1 MSEVRTKITVT
12 DGVTSTVRRMQNSV
26 SGLITKV
33 VQLDKEFDKA
43 FNLGRFGNTNQTLQ
57 STNSNMQAIT
67 DSTKAFEEQLNR
79 IREDIQGIR
88 DIQGTL
94 AQSQNSFNASLG
106 SSASGANALLSTMKK
121 IVTVAATGYG
131 AKNLIDKSDTW
142 TNMQARLRLNT
153 DTDGERD
160 VLQLQAYQAALR
172 SRGDYKTTADSIAKL
187 GLLAGDA
194 FNSNTETVLFAELMN
209 KSFKLS
215 GASTEEKNAGMYQLT
230 QAMASGKLQGD
241 EFRSI
246 MENAPM
252 LAQAI
257 ADYTGKTKGDL
268 KEMSADGAITA
279 DIIKG
284 ALFNAADDINSK
296 FETMPMTFAD
306 SWTNVVTQAQQS
318 FSGLYEQMNN
328 MLNSDVGQGVFSGI
342 IDAIKTAEQYGQLF
356 LSTLNAGFIV
366 AGPGIDAAANSAANF
381 TKQMFGA
388 TGVVGS
394 FVKNISRL
402 VSSQGFADSLNIV
415 GGTIITIGNAINF
428 VMTVATPLLPLIT
441 GIYVAFKT
449 YNTIYPILN
458 TVSTGIVGVV
468 TSTISLKS
476 ALAGATTAQNGLNTA
491 MNANPYML
499 VASAIAKVISML
511 LSLIATIKAVN
522 TAAGLATDSQTQA
535 SLDAIEYSK
544 NHGVT
549 LATAQQ
555 IISTKQ
561 TYKDQI
567 DGLHSDIKEL
577 EGKKSKLSVGYD
589 KLGMSD
595 MPVGISPDIMGV
607 FDKKQADIDKQIAKK
622 KKQIATLYGAL
633 DKEVT
638 SARTVDIANQEA
650 TKKLNS
656 ISTDPNDYITSG
668 NMGVSGNDSGK
679 NGKTDVGTVDEVN
692 KINDTVDIA
701 SEDLKYMRE
710 LAEQEIINQF
720 TSKLIQPSINVT
732 FGEVT
737 QTADVDAVVKQIT
750 TGLVDSL
757 NNSSD
762 LVHI

>member
-79 IREDIQGIR
+79 VREDIEGIR
-88 DIQGTL
+88 NIQGTL
-94 AQSQNSFNASLG
+94 TQSQNGFNASLG

-131 AKNLIDKSDTW
+131 VKNLIGKSDTW
-142 TNMQARLRLNT
+142 TNTQARLRLNT

-172 SRGDYKTTADSIAKL
+172 SRGDYKTTADTIAKL

-328 MLNSDVGQGVFSGI
+328 MLNSDVGQGVFNGI

-366 AGPGIDAAANSAANF
+366 AGPGIDNAANSAANF
-381 TKQMFGA
+381 AKQMFGA

-402 VSSQGFADSLNIV
+402 TSSQGFADSLNII

-449 YNTIYPILN
+449 YNTIYPVLN

-468 TSTISLKS
+468 TSTISLKN
-476 ALAGATTAQNGLNTA
+476 ALTGATTAQNGLNAA
-491 MNANPYML
+491 MNANPYLL
-499 VASAIAKVISML
+499 VASAIAKVIAML

-522 TAAGLATDSQTQA
+522 AAAGLAADSQTQA
-535 SLDAIEYSK
+535 SLDAIEYRDK
-544 NHGVT
+544 HGVS

-555 IISTKQ
+555 IISTQK
-561 TYKDQI
+561 TYDDQM
-567 DGLHSDIKEL
+567 DGLDNDIKKLQEKR
-577 EGKKSKLSVGYD
+577 KKLQTRYGTLFGDSGNLSVNAMTAQDNYVNKQLD
-589 KLGMSD
+589 
-595 MPVGISPDIMGV
+595 DIT
-607 FDKKQADIDKQIAKK
+607 KQISEKY
-622 KKQIATLYGAL
+622 KQKEALWGARYEETKNAENA
-633 DKEVT
+633 DK
-638 SARTVDIANQEA
+638 ANQKAMAEL
-650 TKKLNS
+650 KK
-656 ISTDPNDYITSG
+656 ISTDPNDYISDG
-668 NMGVSGNDSGK
+668 GMDIGGDGK
-679 NGKTDVGTVDEVN
+679 DKKTDVGTVDEVN

-720 TSKLIQPSINVT
+720 TSKLIQPNINVT

>member
-43 FNLGRFGNTNQTLQ
+43 FNLGRFVNTNQTLQ

-106 SSASGANALLSTMKK
+106 SGASGANALLSTMKK

-153 DTDGERD
+153 DTDEERD

-458 TVSTGIVGVV
+458 TVCTGIVGVV
-468 TSTISLKS
+468 TSTKSLKS
-476 ALAGATTAQNGLNTA
+476 ALAGATTAQNGLNAA
-491 MNANPYML
+491 MNANPYLL
-499 VASAIAKVISML
+499 VASAVAKVIAML
-511 LSLIATIKAVN
+511 VSLIATIKAVN
-522 TAAGLATDSQTQA
+522 AAAGLAADSQTQA
-535 SLDAIEYSK
+535 SLEAIQYK
-544 NHGVT
+544 DKHGVS

-555 IISTKQ
+555 IVSTKK
-561 TYKDQI
+561 TYNDQI
-567 DGLHSDIKEL
+567 EGLNDDIKDLKEKRNNL
-577 EGKKSKLSVGYD
+577 QTRYGTLFGDSGNLSVTAMTAQDNY
-589 KLGMSD
+589 
-595 MPVGISPDIMGV
+595 VN
-607 FDKKQADIDKQIAKK
+607 KQLSVIDKQISEKN
-622 KKQIATLYGAL
+622 KQINTLRNARYEETLNAENA
-633 DKEVT
+633 DK
-638 SARTVDIANQEA
+638 ANQKAMAE
-650 TKKLNS
+650 LNK
-656 ISTDPNDYITSG
+656 ISTNPSDYISNSG
-668 NMGVSGNDSGK
+668 MNIGGDGK
-679 NGKTDVGTVDEVN
+679 DKKTDVGTVDEVN

>member
-1 MSEVRTKITVT
+1 MSEVKTKITVT

-26 SGLITKV
+26 SGLISKV

-43 FNLGRFGNTNQTLQ
+43 FNLGKFSNANQALQ
-57 STNSNMQAIT
+57 STTSNMQAIN
-67 DSTKAFEEQLNR
+67 DSTKAFEEPLNKV
-79 IREDIQGIR
+79 REDIQGIR
-88 DIQGTL
+88 NIQGTL

-106 SSASGANALLSTMKK
+106 SSASGANTLLNTMKK
-121 IVTVAATGYG
+121 IVAVVSTGYG
-131 AKNLIDKSDTW
+131 VKKLIEKSDNW
-142 TNMQARLRLNT
+142 TNTQARLRLNT
-153 DTDGERD
+153 DTDGERN

-172 SRGDYKTTADSIAKL
+172 SRGDYKTTADTIAKL

-328 MLNSDVGQGVFSGI
+328 MLNSDIGQGVFSGI
-342 IDAIKTAEQYGQLF
+342 IDAIKMAEQYGQLF

-366 AGPGIDAAANSAANF
+366 ASPGIDSMANSAANF
-381 TKQMFGA
+381 AKQIFGA
-388 TGVVGS
+388 SGVVSG
-394 FVKNISRL
+394 FVQNISRL
-402 VSSQGFADSLNIV
+402 VSSQGFAESLNII
-415 GGTIITIGNAINF
+415 GGTIITIGDAINF
-428 VMTVATPLLPLIT
+428 VINAATPLLPLVT
-441 GIYVAFKT
+441 GVYVAFKT
-449 YNTIYPILN
+449 YNTISPILN
-458 TVSTGIVGVV
+458 TVCTGIGSVV
-468 TSTISLKS
+468 SSTISLKS
-476 ALAGATTAQNGLNTA
+476 ALAGATTAQNGLNAA
-491 MNANPYML
+491 MNANPYLL
-499 VASAIAKVISML
+499 VASAVAKVIAML
-511 LSLIATIKAVN
+511 VSLIATIKAVN
-522 TAAGLATDSQTQA
+522 AAAGLAADSQTQA
-535 SLDAIEYSK
+535 SLEAIQYK
-544 NHGVT
+544 DKHGVS

-555 IISTKQ
+555 IVSTKK
-561 TYKDQI
+561 TYNDQI
-567 DGLHSDIKEL
+567 DGLNDDIKDLKEKRNKL
-577 EGKKSKLSVGYD
+577 QTRYGTLFGDSGNLSVTAMTAQDNY
-589 KLGMSD
+589 
-595 MPVGISPDIMGV
+595 VN
-607 FDKKQADIDKQIAKK
+607 KQLSVIDKQISEKN
-622 KKQIATLYGAL
+622 KQINTLRNARYEETLNAENA
-633 DKEVT
+633 DK
-638 SARTVDIANQEA
+638 ANQKAMAE
-650 TKKLNS
+650 LNK
-656 ISTDPNDYITSG
+656 ISTNPSDYISNSG
-668 NMGVSGNDSGK
+668 MNIGGDGK
-679 NGKTDVGTVDEVN
+679 DKKTDVGTVDEVN

>member
-57 STNSNMQAIT
+57 STNSNMQAIA

-79 IREDIQGIR
+79 VREDIEGIR
-88 DIQGTL
+88 NIQGTL
-94 AQSQNSFNASLG
+94 TQSQNGFNASLG

-131 AKNLIDKSDTW
+131 VKNLIGKSDTW
-142 TNMQARLRLNT
+142 TNTQARLRLNT

-172 SRGDYKTTADSIAKL
+172 SRGDYKTTADTIAKL

-366 AGPGIDAAANSAANF
+366 AAPGIDNAANSAANF
-381 TKQMFGA
+381 AKQMFGA

-402 VSSQGFADSLNIV
+402 TSSQGFADSLNII

-449 YNTIYPILN
+449 YNTIYSVLN

-468 TSTISLKS
+468 TSTISLKN
-476 ALAGATTAQNGLNTA
+476 ALTGATTAQNGLNAA
-491 MNANPYML
+491 MNANPYLL
-499 VASAIAKVISML
+499 VASAIAKVIAML

-535 SLDAIEYSK
+535 SLEAIQYK
-544 NHGVT
+544 DKHGVS

-555 IISTKQ
+555 IVSTKK
-561 TYKDQI
+561 TYNDQI
-567 DGLHSDIKEL
+567 DGLNDDIKEL
-577 EGKKSKLSVGYD
+577 KEKRNNLQTRYNTLFGDSGNLSVNAMTAQDNY
-589 KLGMSD
+589 
-595 MPVGISPDIMGV
+595 VN
-607 FDKKQADIDKQIAKK
+607 KQLSVIDKQISEKN
-622 KKQIATLYGAL
+622 KQINTLRNARYEETLNAENA
-633 DKEVT
+633 DK
-638 SARTVDIANQEA
+638 ANQKAMAE
-650 TKKLNS
+650 LNK
-656 ISTDPNDYITSG
+656 ISTDPNDYIS
-668 NMGVSGNDSGK
+668 DSGMNIGGDGK
-679 NGKTDVGTVDEVN
+679 DKKTDVGTVDEVN

>member
-1 MSEVRTKITVT
+1 MSEVKTKITVT

-26 SGLITKV
+26 SGLISKV

-43 FNLGRFGNTNQTLQ
+43 FNLGKFSNANQALQ
-57 STNSNMQAIT
+57 STTSNMQAIN
-67 DSTKAFEEQLNR
+67 DSTKAFEEQLNKV
-79 IREDIQGIR
+79 REDIQGIR
-88 DIQGTL
+88 NIQGTL

-106 SSASGANALLSTMKK
+106 SSASGANTLLNTMKK
-121 IVTVAATGYG
+121 IVAVVSTGYG
-131 AKNLIDKSDTW
+131 VKKLIEKSDNW
-142 TNMQARLRLNT
+142 TNTQARLRLNT
-153 DTDGERD
+153 DTDGERN

-172 SRGDYKTTADSIAKL
+172 SRGDYKTTADTIAKL

-328 MLNSDVGQGVFSGI
+328 MLNSDIGQGVFSGI
-342 IDAIKTAEQYGQLF
+342 IDAIKMAEQYGQLF

-366 AGPGIDAAANSAANF
+366 ASPGIDSMANSAANF
-381 TKQMFGA
+381 AKQIFGA
-388 TGVVGS
+388 SGVVSG
-394 FVKNISRL
+394 FVQNISRL
-402 VSSQGFADSLNIV
+402 VSSQGFAESLNII
-415 GGTIITIGNAINF
+415 GGTIITIGDAINF
-428 VMTVATPLLPLIT
+428 VINAATPLLPLVT
-441 GIYVAFKT
+441 GVYVAFKT
-449 YNTIYPILN
+449 YNTISPILN
-458 TVSTGIVGVV
+458 TVCTGIGSVV
-468 TSTISLKS
+468 SSTISLKS
-476 ALAGATTAQNGLNTA
+476 ALAGATTAQNGLNAA
-491 MNANPYML
+491 MNANPYLL
-499 VASAIAKVISML
+499 VASAVAKVIAML
-511 LSLIATIKAVN
+511 VSLIATIKAVN
-522 TAAGLATDSQTQA
+522 AAAGLAADSQTQA
-535 SLDAIEYSK
+535 SLEAIQYK
-544 NHGVT
+544 DKHGVS

-555 IISTKQ
+555 IVSTKK
-561 TYKDQI
+561 TYNDQI
-567 DGLHSDIKEL
+567 DGLNDDIKDLKEKRNKL
-577 EGKKSKLSVGYD
+577 QTRYGTLFGDSGNLSVTAMTAQDNY
-589 KLGMSD
+589 
-595 MPVGISPDIMGV
+595 VN
-607 FDKKQADIDKQIAKK
+607 KQLSVIDKQISEKN
-622 KKQIATLYGAL
+622 KQINTLRNARYEETLNAENA
-633 DKEVT
+633 DK
-638 SARTVDIANQEA
+638 ANQKAMAE
-650 TKKLNS
+650 LNK
-656 ISTDPNDYITSG
+656 ISTNPSDYISNSG
-668 NMGVSGNDSGK
+668 MNIGGDGK
-679 NGKTDVGTVDEVN
+679 DKKTDVGTVDEVN

>member
-57 STNSNMQAIT
+57 STNSNMQAIA

-79 IREDIQGIR
+79 VREDIEGIR
-88 DIQGTL
+88 NIQGTL
-94 AQSQNSFNASLG
+94 TQSQNGFNASLG

-131 AKNLIDKSDTW
+131 VKNLIGKSDTW
-142 TNMQARLRLNT
+142 TNTQARLRLNT

-172 SRGDYKTTADSIAKL
+172 SRGDYKTTADTIAKL

-366 AGPGIDAAANSAANF
+366 AAPGIDNAANGAANF
-381 TKQMFGA
+381 AKQMFGA

-402 VSSQGFADSLNIV
+402 TSSQGFADSLNII

-449 YNTIYPILN
+449 YNTIYPVLN

-468 TSTISLKS
+468 TSTISLKN
-476 ALAGATTAQNGLNTA
+476 ALTGATTAQNGLNAA
-491 MNANPYML
+491 MNANPYLL
-499 VASAIAKVISML
+499 VASAIAKVIAML

-522 TAAGLATDSQTQA
+522 AAAGLAADSQTQA
-535 SLDAIEYSK
+535 SLDAIEYRDK
-544 NHGVT
+544 HGVS

-555 IISTKQ
+555 IISTQK
-561 TYKDQI
+561 TYDDQM
-567 DGLHSDIKEL
+567 DGLDNDIKKLQEKR
-577 EGKKSKLSVGYD
+577 KKLQTRYNTLFGDSGNLSVNAMTAQDNYVNKQLD
-589 KLGMSD
+589 
-595 MPVGISPDIMGV
+595 DIT
-607 FDKKQADIDKQIAKK
+607 KQISEKY
-622 KKQIATLYGAL
+622 KQKEALWGARYEETKNAENA
-633 DKEVT
+633 DK
-638 SARTVDIANQEA
+638 ANQKAMAEL
-650 TKKLNS
+650 KK
-656 ISTDPNDYITSG
+656 ISTDPNDYISDG
-668 NMGVSGNDSGK
+668 GMNIGGDGK
-679 NGKTDVGTVDEVN
+679 DKKTDVGTVDEVN

-720 TSKLIQPSINVT
+720 TSKLIQPNINVT

>member
-381 TKQMFGA
+381 TKQMFGV

-476 ALAGATTAQNGLNTA
+476 ALAGATTAQNGLNAA
-491 MNANPYML
+491 MNANPYLL

-633 DKEVT
+633 DKEIT

-710 LAEQEIINQF
+710 LAEQEVINQF

>member
-1 MSEVRTKITVT
+1 MSEVKTKITVT

-26 SGLITKV
+26 SGLISKV

-43 FNLGRFGNTNQTLQ
+43 FNLGKFSNANQALQ
-57 STNSNMQAIT
+57 STTSNMQAIN
-67 DSTKAFEEQLNR
+67 DSTKAFEEQLNKV
-79 IREDIQGIR
+79 REDIQGIR
-88 DIQGTL
+88 NIQGTL

-106 SSASGANALLSTMKK
+106 SSASGANTLLNTMKK
-121 IVTVAATGYG
+121 IVAVVSTGYG
-131 AKNLIDKSDTW
+131 VKKLIEKSDNW
-142 TNMQARLRLNT
+142 TNTQARLRLNT
-153 DTDGERD
+153 DTDGERN

-172 SRGDYKTTADSIAKL
+172 SRGDYKTTADTIAKL
-187 GLLAGDA
+187 GLLPGDA

-328 MLNSDVGQGVFSGI
+328 MLNSDIGQGVFSGI
-342 IDAIKTAEQYGQLF
+342 IDAIKMAEQYGQLF

-366 AGPGIDAAANSAANF
+366 ASPGIDSMANSAANF
-381 TKQMFGA
+381 AKQIFGA
-388 TGVVGS
+388 SGVVSG
-394 FVKNISRL
+394 FVQNISRL
-402 VSSQGFADSLNIV
+402 VSSQGFAESLNII
-415 GGTIITIGNAINF
+415 GGTIITIGDAINF
-428 VMTVATPLLPLIT
+428 VINAATPLLPLVT
-441 GIYVAFKT
+441 GVYVAFKT
-449 YNTIYPILN
+449 YNTISPILN
-458 TVSTGIVGVV
+458 TVCTGIGSVV
-468 TSTISLKS
+468 SSTISLKS
-476 ALAGATTAQNGLNTA
+476 ALAGATTAQNGLNA
-491 MNANPYML
+491 DMNANPYLL
-499 VASAIAKVISML
+499 VASAVAKVIAML
-511 LSLIATIKAVN
+511 VSLIATIKAVN
-522 TAAGLATDSQTQA
+522 AAAGLAADSQTQA
-535 SLDAIEYSK
+535 SLEAIQYK
-544 NHGVT
+544 DKHGVS

-555 IISTKQ
+555 IVSTKK
-561 TYKDQI
+561 TYNDQI
-567 DGLHSDIKEL
+567 DGLNDDIKDLKEKRNKL
-577 EGKKSKLSVGYD
+577 QTRYGTLFGDSGNLSVTAMTAQDNY
-589 KLGMSD
+589 
-595 MPVGISPDIMGV
+595 VN
-607 FDKKQADIDKQIAKK
+607 KQLSVIDKQISEKN
-622 KKQIATLYGAL
+622 KQINTLRNARYEETLNAENA
-633 DKEVT
+633 DK
-638 SARTVDIANQEA
+638 ANQKAMAE
-650 TKKLNS
+650 LNK
-656 ISTDPNDYITSG
+656 ISTNPSDYISNSG
-668 NMGVSGNDSGK
+668 MNIGGDGK
-679 NGKTDVGTVDEVN
+679 DKKTDVGTVDEVN

-762 LVHI
+762 LVNI

>member
-57 STNSNMQAIT
+57 STNSNMQAIA

-79 IREDIQGIR
+79 VREDIEGIR
-88 DIQGTL
+88 NIQGTL
-94 AQSQNSFNASLG
+94 TQSQNGFNASLG

-131 AKNLIDKSDTW
+131 VKNLIGKSDTW
-142 TNMQARLRLNT
+142 TNTQARLRLNT

-172 SRGDYKTTADSIAKL
+172 SRGDYKTTADTIAKL

-366 AGPGIDAAANSAANF
+366 AAPGIDNAANSAANF
-381 TKQMFGA
+381 AKQMFGA

-402 VSSQGFADSLNIV
+402 TSSQGFADSLNII

-449 YNTIYPILN
+449 YNTIYSVLN

-468 TSTISLKS
+468 TSTISLKN
-476 ALAGATTAQNGLNTA
+476 ALTGATTAQNGLNTA

-522 TAAGLATDSQTQA
+522 AAAGLAADSQTQA
-535 SLDAIEYSK
+535 SLDAIEYRDK
-544 NHGVT
+544 HGVS

-555 IISTKQ
+555 IISTQK
-561 TYKDQI
+561 TYDDQM
-567 DGLHSDIKEL
+567 DGLDNDIKKLQEKR
-577 EGKKSKLSVGYD
+577 KKLQTRYGTLFGDSGNLSVNVMTAQDNYVNKQLD
-589 KLGMSD
+589 
-595 MPVGISPDIMGV
+595 DIT
-607 FDKKQADIDKQIAKK
+607 KQISEKY
-622 KKQIATLYGAL
+622 KQKEALWGARYEETKNAENA
-633 DKEVT
+633 DK
-638 SARTVDIANQEA
+638 ANQKAMAEL
-650 TKKLNS
+650 KK
-656 ISTDPNDYITSG
+656 ISTDPNDYISDG
-668 NMGVSGNDSGK
+668 GMDIGGDGK
-679 NGKTDVGTVDEVN
+679 DKKTDVGTVDEVN

-720 TSKLIQPSINVT
+720 TSKLIQPNINVT

>member
-1 MSEVRTKITVT
+1 M
-12 DGVTSTVRRMQNSV
+12 
-26 SGLITKV
+26 
-33 VQLDKEFDKA
+33 QLDKEFDKA
-43 FNLGRFGNTNQTLQ
+43 FNLGKFSNANQALQ
-57 STNSNMQAIT
+57 STTSNMQAIN
-67 DSTKAFEEQLNR
+67 DSTKAFEEQLNKV
-79 IREDIQGIR
+79 REDIQGIR
-88 DIQGTL
+88 NIQGTL

-106 SSASGANALLSTMKK
+106 SSASGANTLLNTMKK
-121 IVTVAATGYG
+121 IVAVVSTGYG
-131 AKNLIDKSDTW
+131 VKKLIEKSDNW
-142 TNMQARLRLNT
+142 TNTQARLRLNT
-153 DTDGERD
+153 DTDGERN

-172 SRGDYKTTADSIAKL
+172 SRGDYKTTADTIAKL

-328 MLNSDVGQGVFSGI
+328 MLNSDIGQGVFSGI
-342 IDAIKTAEQYGQLF
+342 IDAIKMAEQYGQLF

-366 AGPGIDAAANSAANF
+366 ASPGIDSMANSAANF
-381 TKQMFGA
+381 AKQIFGA
-388 TGVVGS
+388 SGVVSG
-394 FVKNISRL
+394 FVQNISRL
-402 VSSQGFADSLNIV
+402 VSSQGFAESLNII
-415 GGTIITIGNAINF
+415 GGTIITIGDAINF
-428 VMTVATPLLPLIT
+428 VINAATPLLPLVT
-441 GIYVAFKT
+441 GVYVAFKT
-449 YNTIYPILN
+449 YNTISPILN
-458 TVSTGIVGVV
+458 TVCTGIGSVV
-468 TSTISLKS
+468 SSTISLKS
-476 ALAGATTAQNGLNTA
+476 ALAGATTAQNGLNAA
-491 MNANPYML
+491 MNANPYLL
-499 VASAIAKVISML
+499 VASAVAKVIAML
-511 LSLIATIKAVN
+511 VSLIATIKAVN
-522 TAAGLATDSQTQA
+522 AAAGLAADSQTQA
-535 SLDAIEYSK
+535 SLEAIQYK
-544 NHGVT
+544 DKHGVS

-555 IISTKQ
+555 IVSTKK
-561 TYKDQI
+561 TYNDQI
-567 DGLHSDIKEL
+567 DGLNDDIKDLKEKRNKL
-577 EGKKSKLSVGYD
+577 QTRYGTLFGDSGNLSVTAMTAQDNY
-589 KLGMSD
+589 
-595 MPVGISPDIMGV
+595 VN
-607 FDKKQADIDKQIAKK
+607 KQLSVIDKQISEKN
-622 KKQIATLYGAL
+622 KQINTLRNARYEETLNAENA
-633 DKEVT
+633 DK
-638 SARTVDIANQEA
+638 ANQKAMAE
-650 TKKLNS
+650 LNK
-656 ISTDPNDYITSG
+656 ISTNPSDYISNSG
-668 NMGVSGNDSGK
+668 MNIGGDGK
-679 NGKTDVGTVDEVN
+679 DKKTDVGTVDEVN

>member
-1 MSEVRTKITVT
+1 MSEVKTKITVT

-26 SGLITKV
+26 SGLISKV

-43 FNLGRFGNTNQTLQ
+43 FNLGKFSNANQALQ
-57 STNSNMQAIT
+57 STTSNMQAIN
-67 DSTKAFEEQLNR
+67 DSTKAFEEQLNKV
-79 IREDIQGIR
+79 REDIQGIR
-88 DIQGTL
+88 NIQGTL

-106 SSASGANALLSTMKK
+106 SSASGANTLLNTMKK
-121 IVTVAATGYG
+121 IVAVVSTGYG
-131 AKNLIDKSDTW
+131 VKKLIEKSDNW
-142 TNMQARLRLNT
+142 TNTQARLRLNT
-153 DTDGERD
+153 DTDGERN

-172 SRGDYKTTADSIAKL
+172 SRGDYKTTADTIAKL

-328 MLNSDVGQGVFSGI
+328 MLNSDIGQGVFSGI
-342 IDAIKTAEQYGQLF
+342 IDAIKMAEQYGQLF

-366 AGPGIDAAANSAANF
+366 ASPGIDSMANSAANF
-381 TKQMFGA
+381 AKQIFGA
-388 TGVVGS
+388 SGVVSG
-394 FVKNISRL
+394 FVQNISRL
-402 VSSQGFADSLNIV
+402 VSSQGFAESLNII
-415 GGTIITIGNAINF
+415 GGTIITIGDAINF
-428 VMTVATPLLPLIT
+428 VINAATPLLPLVT
-441 GIYVAFKT
+441 GVYVAFKT
-449 YNTIYPILN
+449 YNTISPILN
-458 TVSTGIVGVV
+458 TVCTGIGSVV
-468 TSTISLKS
+468 SSTISLKS
-476 ALAGATTAQNGLNTA
+476 ALAGATTAQNGLNAA
-491 MNANPYML
+491 MNANPYLL
-499 VASAIAKVISML
+499 VASAVAKVIAML
-511 LSLIATIKAVN
+511 VSLIATIKAVN
-522 TAAGLATDSQTQA
+522 AAAGLAADSQTQA
-535 SLDAIEYSK
+535 SLEAIQYK
-544 NHGVT
+544 DKHGVS

-555 IISTKQ
+555 IVSTKK
-561 TYKDQI
+561 TYNDQI
-567 DGLHSDIKEL
+567 DGLNDDIKDLKEKRNKHQTRYGTL
-577 EGKKSKLSVGYD
+577 FGDSGNLSVTAMTAQDNY
-589 KLGMSD
+589 
-595 MPVGISPDIMGV
+595 VN
-607 FDKKQADIDKQIAKK
+607 KQLSVIDKQISEKN
-622 KKQIATLYGAL
+622 KQINTLRNARYEETLNAENA
-633 DKEVT
+633 DK
-638 SARTVDIANQEA
+638 ANQKAMAE
-650 TKKLNS
+650 LNK
-656 ISTDPNDYITSG
+656 ISTNPSDYISNSG
-668 NMGVSGNDSGK
+668 MNIGGDGK
-679 NGKTDVGTVDEVN
+679 DKKTDVGTVDEVN

>member
-153 DTDGERD
+153 DTDEERD

-476 ALAGATTAQNGLNTA
+476 ALAGATTAQNGLNAA
-491 MNANPYML
+491 MNANPYLL

-633 DKEVT
+633 DKEIT

-710 LAEQEIINQF
+710 LAEQEVINQF

-732 FGEVT
+732 FGEVRE
-737 QTADVDAVVKQIT
+737 TADVDAVVEKIT

>member
-57 STNSNMQAIT
+57 STNSNMQTIA

-79 IREDIQGIR
+79 VREDIEGIR
-88 DIQGTL
+88 NIQGTL
-94 AQSQNSFNASLG
+94 TQSQNGFNASLG

-131 AKNLIDKSDTW
+131 VKNLIGKSDTW
-142 TNMQARLRLNT
+142 TNTQARLRLNT

-172 SRGDYKTTADSIAKL
+172 SRGDYKTTADTIAKL

-366 AGPGIDAAANSAANF
+366 AAPGIDNAANGAANF
-381 TKQMFGA
+381 AKQMFGA

-402 VSSQGFADSLNIV
+402 TSSQGFADSLNIIC
-415 GGTIITIGNAINF
+415 GTIITIGNAINF

-449 YNTIYPILN
+449 YNTIYSVLN

-468 TSTISLKS
+468 TSTISLKN
-476 ALAGATTAQNGLNTA
+476 ALTGATTAQNGLNAA
-491 MNANPYML
+491 MNANPYLL
-499 VASAIAKVISML
+499 VASAIAKVIAML

-535 SLDAIEYSK
+535 SLEAIQYK
-544 NHGVT
+544 DKHGVS

-555 IISTKQ
+555 IVSTKK
-561 TYKDQI
+561 TYNDQI
-567 DGLHSDIKEL
+567 DGLNDDIKEL
-577 EGKKSKLSVGYD
+577 KEKRNNLQTRYNTLFGDSGNLSVNAMTAQDNY
-589 KLGMSD
+589 
-595 MPVGISPDIMGV
+595 VN
-607 FDKKQADIDKQIAKK
+607 KQLSVIDKQISEKN
-622 KKQIATLYGAL
+622 KQINTLRNARYEETLNAENA
-633 DKEVT
+633 DK
-638 SARTVDIANQEA
+638 ANQKAMAE
-650 TKKLNS
+650 LNK
-656 ISTDPNDYITSG
+656 ISTDPNDYIS
-668 NMGVSGNDSGK
+668 DSGMNIGGDGK
-679 NGKTDVGTVDEVN
+679 DKKTDVGTVDEVN